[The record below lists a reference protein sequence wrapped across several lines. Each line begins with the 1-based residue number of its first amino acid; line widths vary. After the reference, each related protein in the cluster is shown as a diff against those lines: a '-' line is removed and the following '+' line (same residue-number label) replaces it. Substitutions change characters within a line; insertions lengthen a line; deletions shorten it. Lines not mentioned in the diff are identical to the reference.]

1 MKKVIGLFVFAA
13 LFLSACAPGI
23 KGTSSFDPIFA
34 NNLDEVE
41 ITAGPE
47 WFVSTSGPTNLLTRS
62 ERDSTLDGLI
72 APGEYYAG
80 NNRSLPVNWFK
91 LKDVKAPTG
100 WVVQVVGQK
109 ATRHVSKTDE
119 VYYYYYDTAS
129 ITWMIKAPPATPVGS
144 YPILITVA
152 NRDRSD
158 SFAPLFLSIKVTI
171 SKPSAAQ

>member
-1 MKKVIGLFVFAA
+1 MKKLYA
-13 LFLSACAPGI
+13 LISIVAIFLSACTPGI
-23 KGTSSFDPIFA
+23 PGTSRFDPISA

-47 WFVSTSGPTNLLTRS
+47 WFVSTSGPTNLLTRA
-62 ERDSTLDGLI
+62 ERDTTLDGLI

-91 LKDVKAPTG
+91 LKDLKAPTG
-100 WVVQVVGQK
+100 WVIEVVGQK
-109 ATRHVSKTDE
+109 ATRHVTKTDE

-144 YPILITVA
+144 YPILIIVA
-152 NRDRSD
+152 NRDHSD
-158 SFAPLFLSIKVTI
+158 NIAPLFLTIKVTI
-171 SKPSAAQ
+171 SKPSAEQ

>member
-1 MKKVIGLFVFAA
+1 MKRFFGLLIYIAF
-13 LFLSACAPGI
+13 FLSACAPGI

-34 NNLDEVE
+34 DNLDEVE

-47 WFVSTSGPTNLLTRS
+47 WFFSTGGPLNLLTRA
-62 ERDSTLDGLI
+62 ERDTTLNGLI

-91 LKDVKAPTG
+91 LKDLKAPAG
-100 WVVQVVGQK
+100 WIVTVAGQK
-109 ATRHVSKTDE
+109 ATRHVTKTDE
-119 VYYYYYDTAS
+119 VYYYYFDTAS

-152 NRDRSD
+152 NRDRTD
-158 SFAPLFLSIKVTI
+158 SAAPLFLTIKVTTP
-171 SKPSAAQ
+171 KPSAQ